1 LITGAAALSAA
12 HLLGGRRI
20 VSAEDLL
27 IDMPATMGASPSRG
41 ESIQIMDP
49 PEPPAGGLAGRFVT
63 HVDVEGRKMAL
74 TFDDGPSP
82 SNTPIILRTL
92 QRHGIKATFFLI
104 GVNVHAFPGIARSIV
119 DEGHELGNHSV
130 YHTPYRA
137 APLASQIAP
146 NQDII
151 ASATGVRPEVHRAP
165 GLTRGQIILNT
176 CAGLGMYEAH
186 THMGTTDWLS
196 PRRSASFLVEEFR
209 RNHRNGA
216 LPIYHDGGERRPTAD
231 AVEGIIQYGLSIGYT
246 FVTAKELVRS
256 GAPVPG
262 TTFYTGG
269 GVSIGSTPGDDGANA
284 DTDCEAH
291 DDGFCQTCGY
301 DPRAELVAM
310 LSDDSLHLDRATRSR
325 ILDVIVDIDDHIR
338 TS

>member
-63 HVDVEGRKMAL
+63 HVDVEGRMMAL

-82 SNTPIILRTL
+82 ANTPIILRTL
-92 QRHGIKATFFLI
+92 QRYGIKATFFLI
-104 GVNVHAFPGIARSIV
+104 GVNVHAFPDIARSIV
-119 DEGHELGNHSV
+119 DEGHEVGNHSV

-137 APLASQIAP
+137 APLASQIGR

-151 ASATGVRPEVHRAP
+151 AGATGVRPEVHRAP

-176 CAGLGMYEAH
+176 CGNLGLYEAH

-216 LPIYHDGGERRPTAD
+216 MPIYHDGGERRPTAD